1 MIILKILLAFTEF
14 SPFQMVLIISEKLKK
29 SAGAPGLKKSLHN
42 EAMMRVPFQP
52 QHLGGHNARRLFIP
66 WSSL

>member
-14 SPFQMVLIISEKLKK
+14 SPFQMFLIISEKLKK
-29 SAGAPGLKKSLHN
+29 SAGAPGLRKSLRN

-66 WSSL
+66 